1 MADITAGMVKELRE
15 RTGLGMMEC
24 KKALEEAAGDMKKAE
39 DLLRIKSGAKAG
51 KMAGR
56 IAAEGA
62 IGLYVSGDGKL
73 GALVEVNCE
82 TDFVARDV
90 NFAGFVKS
98 VAELA
103 ASRGI
108 TDVDAL
114 AGTELSP
121 GHTVEATRQAL
132 VMKLGENMSVRRIAV
147 HKAKGK
153 LASYLHGTR
162 IGVML
167 DLEGGDDVLGKDLS
181 MHIAAS
187 KPISVSRDQVSA
199 ELISREREIARARAL
214 ESGKPANLID
224 KIVEGSVQK
233 YLAEVTL
240 LGQPFVKDDKVT
252 VEKLLAAKG
261 ARVNAFTVFI
271 VGEGIEKKSSDFA
284 ADVAAQAR
292 QAKKGGDEKG
302 ENDKGLHPA

>member
-24 KKALEEAAGDMKKAE
+24 KKALEEAGGDMKKAE

-56 IAAEGA
+56 VAAEGA
-62 IGLYVSGDGKL
+62 IGVYVSGDGKL

-82 TDFVARDV
+82 TDFVAKDA

-103 ASRGI
+103 ATRGI
-108 TDVDAL
+108 TEIDAL
-114 AGTELSP
+114 AKAELSP
-121 GHTVEATRQAL
+121 GQTVEAARQAL

-153 LASYLHGTR
+153 LAYYLHGTR

-167 DLEGGDDVLGKDLS
+167 DLEGGDDTLGKDLS
-181 MHIAAS
+181 MHVAAS
-187 KPISVSRDQVSA
+187 KPISVSKDQVSA
-199 ELISREREIARARAL
+199 ELISRERDIAKARAL

-252 VEKLLAAKG
+252 VEKLLASKG
-261 ARVNAFTVFI
+261 ARVNAFTLFI
-271 VGEGIEKKSSDFA
+271 VGEGIEKKTSDFA
-284 ADVAAQAR
+284 AEVAAQAA
-292 QAKKGGDEKG
+292 QAR
-302 ENDKGLHPA
+302 

>member
-24 KKALEEAAGDMKKAE
+24 KKALEEAGGDIKKAE

-56 IAAEGA
+56 VAAEGA
-62 IGLYVSGDGKL
+62 IGVHVSADGKL

-82 TDFVARDV
+82 TDFVAKDA

-98 VAELA
+98 VAGLA
-103 ASRGI
+103 AAKGI
-108 TDVDAL
+108 TDVGVL
-114 AGTELSP
+114 AKVELSA
-121 GHTVEATRQAL
+121 GQTVEAARQAL
-132 VMKLGENMSVRRIAV
+132 VMKLGENMSVRRVAI
-147 HKAKGK
+147 HKAKGR
-153 LASYLHGTR
+153 LAHYLHGTR

-187 KPISVSRDQVSA
+187 KPVCVSRDQVSA

-224 KIVEGSVQK
+224 KIVDGSVQK